1 MFRTTLLRQ
10 GMAVAK
16 VPKPA
21 TMARP
26 MRFYS
31 TSQKKSSGAPSFA
44 AMLAV
49 ASMGFAAYSMLV
61 KSREGQALPRRK
73 QPAPVNEEKQDDKQQ
88 QEQQQPTEEA
98 KRIPAFSPEEVTVV
112 FVLGGPGAGKGTQ
125 CENLKRDYGFVHL
138 SAGDLLREEQQ
149 RPGSKYGEL
158 IKHYI
163 REGLIVPMEVTIALL
178 ENAMRESMEKS
189 KTTRFLIDGFPRKM
203 DQALKFE
210 EVVVPSKV
218 VLYFECPEEIMLQ
231 RLLKRGESSG
241 RIDDNIESIKKR
253 FAVFRET
260 SFPVIEEFE
269 KQNKVKTVSCNKP
282 VDEVYNDVREAFD
295 KLFGESK

>member
-61 KSREGQALPRRK
+61 KSREGQGKSNDNMCYYRAIDLISTYHLDCHLALPRRK

-112 FVLGGPGAGKGTQ
+112 FVLGKSLFLECHLCLTLNWLIGGPGAGKGTQ

-138 SAGDLLREEQQ
+138 SG
-149 RPGSKYGEL
+149 K
-158 IKHYI
+158 
-163 REGLIVPMEVTIALL
+163 
-178 ENAMRESMEKS
+178 
-189 KTTRFLIDGFPRKM
+189 
-203 DQALKFE
+203 
-210 EVVVPSKV
+210 
-218 VLYFECPEEIMLQ
+218 
-231 RLLKRGESSG
+231 
-241 RIDDNIESIKKR
+241 
-253 FAVFRET
+253 
-260 SFPVIEEFE
+260 
-269 KQNKVKTVSCNKP
+269 
-282 VDEVYNDVREAFD
+282 
-295 KLFGESK
+295 